1 MSSSSSCFVVSG
13 TPVQLLKVMC
23 SSKETY
29 GFPYGHLIYFHFQEA
44 SSSIDPDVLH
54 IRFSVKGVR
63 VTGTHLAELVAALSA
78 NTLEL
83 VKPAP
88 AEPSISRQQPGNKP
102 FIESV
107 EVVEAQVS
115 KAKEAKG

>member
-13 TPVQLLKVMC
+13 TPVQLLKVM
-23 SSKETY
+23 SSAKETY

-54 IRFSVKGVR
+54 TRFSVKGVR
-63 VTGTHLAELVAALSA
+63 ITGTNLAELVVALSA
-78 NTLEL
+78 NNLEL
-83 VKPAP
+83 VRPAP
-88 AEPSISRQQPGNKP
+88 VESSGSPQPPEKGKRP

-107 EVVEAQVS
+107 EVVEPPSS
-115 KAKEAKG
+115 KASN